1 MGLFYKDLKTLYP
14 AREIKFGFVG
24 FRELS
29 ENDSEVRI
37 ETQDFIG
44 QFEKFKNYV
53 RSLSI
58 EEKDSIGFGDFAGG
72 LEQVSKL
79 NWTGGKRF
87 VFLLTSTNPYGEMY
101 HDQSDSDT
109 FPQGDPLGRNI
120 EELMRVLRYQ
130 KIRVLF
136 LRTKRETFKALGIL
150 KQAYENKLYSIK
162 QENLYDIIN
171 EEES

>member
-87 VFLLTSTNPYGEMY
+87 VFLLTSTNPYGKMY
-101 HDQSDSDT
+101 HD
-109 FPQGDPLGRNI
+109 
-120 EELMRVLRYQ
+120 
-130 KIRVLF
+130 
-136 LRTKRETFKALGIL
+136 
-150 KQAYENKLYSIK
+150 
-162 QENLYDIIN
+162 
-171 EEES
+171 